1 MNSESYQKQM
11 FEVGDLVCYKQPH
24 GSKLC
29 GIITETNMQLVKIYW
44 CINNNDV
51 DISPLS
57 YPPIRRNGWIA
68 AEILLG
74 TGDLEIVS
82 KKKLDKQ

>member
-51 DISPLS
+51 D
-57 YPPIRRNGWIA
+57 PPIRRNGWIA
-68 AEILLG
+68 AELLLG

-82 KKKLDKQ
+82 KKKLDK